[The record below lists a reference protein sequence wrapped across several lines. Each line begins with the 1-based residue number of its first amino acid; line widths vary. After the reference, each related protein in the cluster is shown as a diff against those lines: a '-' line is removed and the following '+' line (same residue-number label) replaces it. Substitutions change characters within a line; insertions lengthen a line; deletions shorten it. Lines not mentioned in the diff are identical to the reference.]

1 MDNWI
6 GEAVGKMHL
15 HKVKQ
20 EEVAEKM
27 GIRRDYFNKI
37 INGKEAPKGVEERV
51 NSAIDSIIEKRKSN
65 NPKVR

>member
-37 INGKEAPKGVEERV
+37 INLM
-51 NSAIDSIIEKRKSN
+51 
-65 NPKVR
+65 VRMPT